1 MMPQEKPQSFIASPE
16 DILADIAAGRMVIIV
31 DDESRENEGDI
42 VIAAEFASAD
52 VINFMA
58 REARG
63 LICLAMSGA
72 MIDQLDLKPMAQRN
86 GSRHETAFTV
96 SIEARDGISTGISAA
111 DRAHTIATAINPQA
125 RAQDIVSPGHVFP
138 LRARDGGVLVRAG
151 HTEAA
156 VDLARLNNLIPAGVI
171 CEIMKDDGTMARLP
185 DLIGYAKNHGL
196 KIGTIAD
203 LIAYRMRSER
213 HVVRVAHEKVT
224 DHHGVEFTMIT
235 YRNQLDGVEHI
246 AMVRGDITKNIPLV
260 RMHALNI
267 RQDILGL
274 GSSHVREALQK
285 IGEAENAAFI
295 LLRDCQKTM
304 PSNEGVVLRD
314 YGVGAQILSDLG
326 VQRMRLLTNNPKTVV
341 GLEGYGLDII
351 GFEAL

>member
-1 MMPQEKPQSFIASPE
+1 MIPQEKTQSFISPVE

-42 VIAAEFASAD
+42 IIAAEFANAD

-63 LICLAMSGA
+63 LICLAMSGV

-125 RAQDIVSPGHVFP
+125 RASDIVSPGHVFP

-185 DLIGYAKNHGL
+185 DLIGYAQRHGL

-203 LIAYRMRSER
+203 LIAYRMRSEK
-213 HVVRVAHEKVT
+213 HVERVAQEKIVNQS
-224 DHHGVEFTMIT
+224 GIEFDVIT
-235 YRNQLDGVEHI
+235 YRNKLDGVEHI
-246 AMVRGDITKNIPLV
+246 AMVRGDVAKNTPLV

-267 RQDILGL
+267 RHDILGL
-274 GSSHVREALQK
+274 GNSHAQQALQK
-285 IGEAENAAFI
+285 ISRTENAAFI

-304 PSNEGVVLRD
+304 GSTDGTVLRD

-326 VQRMRLLTNNPKTVV
+326 IKRMRLLTNNPKTVV

-351 GFEAL
+351 GFESL